1 MKNKILDSSPC
12 LHIAG
17 KLRKAE
23 QDDVNNSHYVINYLA
38 PSTGKYL
45 QIMKYKAAKV
55 NSQDFK
61 WLVIR
66 CPFAQ

>member
-1 MKNKILDSSPC
+1 MYNNVC
-12 LHIAG
+12 Y
-17 KLRKAE
+17 
-23 QDDVNNSHYVINYLA
+23 DVNNSHYVINYLA